1 MRPVHH
7 LHRLLRPV
15 FVHHLHRLLVGEWHY
30 LLLSLWADG
39 FVVLVQTLAV
49 QQLQFVQIRL
59 YGQRLPLLAFV
70 QIRQLQLGH
79 RIVHLDEP
87 GQRHLLLTVP
97 WEPLYLL
104 RRRTIL
110 HLSLLV
116 LRQQLS
122 LRDLVLQL
130 LNLGFHLLGE
140 RRYHLVDLAHHLL
153 VLRRDYRVPETPQRD
168 FHQHY
173 LRLDP
178 AHHWLVGLRSQRSFV
193 AVHLGHQLPEQI
205 LRLIPRCC

>member
-1 MRPVHH
+1 MRP
-7 LHRLLRPV
+7 
-15 FVHHLHRLLVGEWHY
+15 VHHLHRLLVGEWHY

-97 WEPLYLL
+97 WHP
-104 RRRTIL
+104 I
-110 HLSLLV
+110 
-116 LRQQLS
+116 
-122 LRDLVLQL
+122 
-130 LNLGFHLLGE
+130 
-140 RRYHLVDLAHHLL
+140 
-153 VLRRDYRVPETPQRD
+153 
-168 FHQHY
+168 
-173 LRLDP
+173 
-178 AHHWLVGLRSQRSFV
+178 
-193 AVHLGHQLPEQI
+193 
-205 LRLIPRCC
+205 